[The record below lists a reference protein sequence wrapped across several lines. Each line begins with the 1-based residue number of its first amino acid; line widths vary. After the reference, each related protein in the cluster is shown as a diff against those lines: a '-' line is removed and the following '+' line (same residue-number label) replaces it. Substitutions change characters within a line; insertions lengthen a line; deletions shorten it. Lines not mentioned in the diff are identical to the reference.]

1 MKWQKQ
7 LDTTIFS
14 GNNINEIS
22 KCEILI
28 RALPESWMTF
38 VSIHSEDKN
47 LNLQNLVA
55 KLKQDELRRKRTSS
69 QHEAGHMAMAA
80 SMRNNR
86 GNFAKPKFQR
96 F

>member
-1 MKWQKQ
+1 
-7 LDTTIFS
+7 
-14 GNNINEIS
+14 
-22 KCEILI
+22 
-28 RALPESWMTF
+28 MTF

-69 QHEAGHMAMAA
+69 QHEASHMAMAA

-86 GNFAKPKFQR
+86 GNFAKQNFNGFQTTKSFNKR
-96 F
+96 TTQMEWEA